1 MKTTTVTSDKKVEFE
16 VLTPGAPDKLFIGVF
31 GRAGTGK
38 TRLMATAPGLGVI
51 PLAAQDAPDCR
62 TGAARTVPGP

>member
-38 TRLMATAPGLGVI
+38 TRLMATAPGLRCDS
-51 PLAAQDAPDCR
+51 ACS
-62 TGAARTVPGP
+62 ARPGRP